1 MIFFLIAAVITIAY
15 SIHQYIKYY
24 SFSRIWDW
32 FKSEFLL
39 TAFSTCAVAL
49 MISGSLAIIYCDVPS
64 SEEHSAIE
72 VENYHEL
79 KPMSENTYIQWGSD
93 NSAIVLL
100 DNGYYQ
106 TYELDNSS
114 VFIKTCADG
123 EVPNVK
129 TINYT
134 KYNDY
139 RKWLCLWNGLNSET
153 IITLPPGICKPIT

>member
-15 SIHQYIKYY
+15 SIYQYIKYY
-24 SFSRIWDW
+24 SFSEIWKW
-32 FKSEFLL
+32 FEGEFL
-39 TAFSTCAVAL
+39 AAAISTCAIAL
-49 MISGSLAIIYCDVPS
+49 IISGLLAAIYCGVPS
-64 SEEHSAIE
+64 SKEHSVIE

-79 KPMSENTYIQWGSD
+79 KPMSEDTYIQWGSN

-106 TYELDNSS
+106 TYELDNNS

-139 RKWLCLWNGLNSET
+139 RQWLCLWNALNSET
-153 IITLPPGICKPIT
+153 IITLPPGIYKPIT

>member
-1 MIFFLIAAVITIAY
+1 MIFFLIAAVITIVY

-39 TAFSTCAVAL
+39 TALSTCAVAL
-49 MISGSLAIIYCDVPS
+49 MISGLLAIVYCDSPS
-64 SEEHSAIE
+64 SKEHSVIE

-106 TYELDNSS
+106 TYELDNIS

-134 KYNDY
+134 KYDDY
-139 RKWLCLWNGLNSET
+139 RQWFCLWNAIDDET
-153 IITLPPGICKPIT
+153 VITLPPGICKPIT

>member
-49 MISGSLAIIYCDVPS
+49 MISYLLAIVYCDSPS
-64 SEEHSAIE
+64 SKENSVIE

-79 KPMSENTYIQWGSD
+79 KPMSEDTYIQWGSD

-106 TYELDNSS
+106 TYELDNNS

-129 TINYT
+129 TINYK
-134 KYNDY
+134 KYDDY
-139 RKWLCLWNGLNSET
+139 RQWLCLWNALDSET

>member
-1 MIFFLIAAVITIAY
+1 MIFFLLAVNITIAY
-15 SIHQYIKYY
+15 SIYQYIKYY
-24 SFSRIWDW
+24 SFSRIWKW
-32 FKSEFLL
+32 FKTEFLM

-49 MISGSLAIIYCDVPS
+49 MISGLLAAIYCDVPS
-64 SEEHSAIE
+64 SKEHSVIE

-79 KPMSENTYIQWGSD
+79 KPISEDTYIQWGSD

-114 VFIKTCADG
+114 VFIKTCTDG

-129 TINYT
+129 TINYK
-134 KYNDY
+134 KYDDY
-139 RKWLCLWNGLNSET
+139 RQWICLWNALDSET

>member
-1 MIFFLIAAVITIAY
+1 MIFFLIAAVITIAC

-24 SFSRIWDW
+24 SFSKIWNW
-32 FKSEFLL
+32 FKNEFLGA
-39 TAFSTCAVAL
+39 AFSTCTIAL
-49 MISGSLAIIYCDVPS
+49 MISVLLAAIYCDVPS
-64 SEEHSAIE
+64 SKEHSVIE

-79 KPMSENTYIQWGSD
+79 KPMSEDTYIQWGSN

-139 RKWLCLWNGLNSET
+139 RQWLCLWNALNSET

>member
-1 MIFFLIAAVITIAY
+1 MIFFLIAAVITIVY

-32 FKSEFLL
+32 FKNEFLL

-49 MISGSLAIIYCDVPS
+49 MISYLLALVYCDSPS
-64 SEEHSAIE
+64 SKEHSVIE

-79 KPMSENTYIQWGSD
+79 KPMSEDTYIQWGSD

-106 TYELDNSS
+106 TYELDNNS

-139 RKWLCLWNGLNSET
+139 RQWLCLWNALNNET

>member
-49 MISGSLAIIYCDVPS
+49 MISGLLAIVYCDSPS
-64 SEEHSAIE
+64 SKENSVIE
-72 VENYHEL
+72 IENYHEL
-79 KPMSENTYIQWGSD
+79 KPMSEDTYIQWGSG

-123 EVPNVK
+123 EAPNVK

-139 RKWLCLWNGLNSET
+139 RQWLCLWNASDSET
-153 IITLPPGICKPIT
+153 VITLPPGICKPIT

>member
-15 SIHQYIKYY
+15 SIYQYIKYY
-24 SFSRIWDW
+24 NFSRIWDW
-32 FKSEFLL
+32 FKNEFLL
-39 TAFSTCAVAL
+39 TTFSTCAVAL
-49 MISGSLAIIYCDVPS
+49 MISILLAKIYCDVPS
-64 SEEHSAIE
+64 SKEHSVIE

-79 KPMSENTYIQWGSD
+79 KPMSEDTYIQWGSD

-139 RKWLCLWNGLNSET
+139 RQWLCLCNALRDET

>member
-1 MIFFLIAAVITIAY
+1 MIFFLIAAIITIAY
-15 SIHQYIKYY
+15 SIHRYIKYY

-32 FKSEFLL
+32 FMSEFLL

-49 MISGSLAIIYCDVPS
+49 MISGLLAIVYCDSPS
-64 SEEHSAIE
+64 SKENSVIE

-106 TYELDNSS
+106 TYELDNNS

-129 TINYT
+129 TINYK

-139 RKWLCLWNGLNSET
+139 RQWLCLWNATDDET
-153 IITLPPGICKPIT
+153 FITLPPGICKPIT

>member
-15 SIHQYIKYY
+15 SIYQYINYY
-24 SFSRIWDW
+24 NFSRIWDW
-32 FKSEFLL
+32 FKGEFLM

-49 MISGSLAIIYCDVPS
+49 MISILLAKIYCDVPS
-64 SEEHSAIE
+64 SKEHSIIE

-79 KPMSENTYIQWGSD
+79 KPMSEDTYIQWGSD

-139 RKWLCLWNGLNSET
+139 RQWLCLCNALRDET

>member
-1 MIFFLIAAVITIAY
+1 MIFFLIAAVITIVY

-32 FKSEFLL
+32 FKNEFLL
-39 TAFSTCAVAL
+39 AAFATCAVAL
-49 MISGSLAIIYCDVPS
+49 MISFLLAIIYCVVPS
-64 SEEHSAIE
+64 SKEHSVIE

-79 KPMSENTYIQWGSD
+79 KPMSEDTYIQWGSD

-129 TINYT
+129 TINYK

-139 RKWLCLWNGLNSET
+139 RQWFCLWNALNSET

>member
-1 MIFFLIAAVITIAY
+1 MIFFLIAAVITIVY
-15 SIHQYIKYY
+15 SIHQYIKFY
-24 SFSRIWDW
+24 SFSEIWNL
-32 FKSEFLL
+32 FEGEFL
-39 TAFSTCAVAL
+39 AAAISTCAIAL
-49 MISGSLAIIYCDVPS
+49 IISGLLAAIYCGIPS
-64 SEEHSAIE
+64 SKEHSVIE

-79 KPMSENTYIQWGSD
+79 KPMSEDTYIQWGSD

-129 TINYT
+129 TINYK

-139 RKWLCLWNGLNSET
+139 RQWICLGNILSDET
-153 IITLPPGICKPIT
+153 IITLPPGIYKPIT

>member
-1 MIFFLIAAVITIAY
+1 MIFFLIAAVITIVY
-15 SIHQYIKYY
+15 SIYQYIKYY
-24 SFSRIWDW
+24 SFSRIWNW

-49 MISGSLAIIYCDVPS
+49 MISGLLAKIYCDVPS
-64 SEEHSAIE
+64 SKEHSVIE

-79 KPMSENTYIQWGSD
+79 KPMSEDTYIQWGSN

-129 TINYT
+129 TINY
-134 KYNDY
+134 KRYNDY
-139 RKWLCLWNGLNSET
+139 RRWLCLWNALDSET

>member
-1 MIFFLIAAVITIAY
+1 MIFFLLAAVITIAY
-15 SIHQYIKYY
+15 SIYQYIKYY
-24 SFSRIWDW
+24 SFSRIRNW

-49 MISGSLAIIYCDVPS
+49 MISGLLTIICCDVES
-64 SEEHSAIE
+64 SKEHSVIE

-79 KPMSENTYIQWGSD
+79 KPMSEDTYIQWGSD

-106 TYELDNSS
+106 TYELDNNS

-129 TINYT
+129 TINYK

-139 RKWLCLWNGLNSET
+139 RKWLCLWNALRDET

>member
-1 MIFFLIAAVITIAY
+1 MIFFLLAAVITIVY
-15 SIHQYIKYY
+15 SIYQYIKYY
-24 SFSRIWDW
+24 NFSRIWDW

-49 MISGSLAIIYCDVPS
+49 MINGLLTIIYCDVPS
-64 SEEHSAIE
+64 SKEHSVIE

-79 KPMSENTYIQWGSD
+79 KPMSEDTYIQWGSD

-100 DNGYYQ
+100 DNDYYQ

-114 VFIKTCADG
+114 VFIKACADG

-129 TINYT
+129 TINYK

-139 RKWLCLWNGLNSET
+139 RKWLCLWNALNDET

>member
-15 SIHQYIKYY
+15 SIYQYVKYY
-24 SFSRIWDW
+24 SFSEIWKW
-32 FKSEFLL
+32 FESEFL
-39 TAFSTCAVAL
+39 AAAISTCAIAL
-49 MISGSLAIIYCDVPS
+49 IISGLLAAIYCGVPS
-64 SEEHSAIE
+64 SKEHSVIE

-79 KPMSENTYIQWGSD
+79 KPISEDTYIQWGSD

-129 TINYT
+129 TINYK

-139 RKWLCLWNGLNSET
+139 RQWLCLWNALDSET

>member
-1 MIFFLIAAVITIAY
+1 MIFFLLAANITIAY
-15 SIHQYIKYY
+15 SIHQYVKYY
-24 SFSRIWDW
+24 NFSRIWNW
-32 FKSEFLL
+32 FNNEFLG
-39 TAFSTCAVAL
+39 TAFATCAVAL
-49 MISGSLAIIYCDVPS
+49 MISGLLAFMYCDVPS
-64 SEEHSAIE
+64 SKEHSVIE

-79 KPMSENTYIQWGSD
+79 KPMLEDTYIQWGSD

-129 TINYT
+129 TINYK

-139 RKWLCLWNGLNSET
+139 RQWICLWNNLKDET

>member
-1 MIFFLIAAVITIAY
+1 MIFFLLAAAITIAY
-15 SIHQYIKYY
+15 SIYQYINYY
-24 SFSRIWDW
+24 NFSRIWDW
-32 FKSEFLL
+32 FKSEFLM

-49 MISGSLAIIYCDVPS
+49 MISGLLAKIYCDVPS
-64 SEEHSAIE
+64 SKEHSVIE
-72 VENYHEL
+72 VENYNEL

-134 KYNDY
+134 KYDDY
-139 RKWLCLWNGLNSET
+139 RQWLCLWNALDSET

>member
-1 MIFFLIAAVITIAY
+1 MIFFLIAAVITIVY
-15 SIHQYIKYY
+15 SIHQYVKYY

-32 FKSEFLL
+32 FKNEFLL
-39 TAFSTCAVAL
+39 TAFSTCAVAF
-49 MISGSLAIIYCDVPS
+49 MISVLLAAIYSEVPS
-64 SEEHSAIE
+64 SKEHSVIE

-79 KPMSENTYIQWGSD
+79 KPMSEDTYIQWGSD

-114 VFIKTCADG
+114 VFIKTCADD

-129 TINYT
+129 TINYK

-139 RKWLCLWNGLNSET
+139 RQWLCLWNATDDET
-153 IITLPPGICKPIT
+153 VITLPPGICKPIT

>member
-1 MIFFLIAAVITIAY
+1 MIFFLIAAVITIVY
-15 SIHQYIKYY
+15 SIHQYVKRY

-32 FKSEFLL
+32 FMSEFLL

-49 MISGSLAIIYCDVPS
+49 MISGLLAIVYCDSPS
-64 SEEHSAIE
+64 SKENSVIE

-79 KPMSENTYIQWGSD
+79 KPMSEDTYIQWGSD

-139 RKWLCLWNGLNSET
+139 RQWFCLWNALNSET

>member
-15 SIHQYIKYY
+15 SIHRYIKYY
-24 SFSRIWDW
+24 SFSRICDW
-32 FKSEFLL
+32 FMSEFLL

-49 MISGSLAIIYCDVPS
+49 MISGLLAIVYCDSPS
-64 SEEHSAIE
+64 SKENSVIE

-139 RKWLCLWNGLNSET
+139 RQWLCLWNALNSET

>member
-15 SIHQYIKYY
+15 SIHRYIKYY

-32 FKSEFLL
+32 FMSEFLL

-49 MISGSLAIIYCDVPS
+49 MISGLLAIVYCDSPS
-64 SEEHSAIE
+64 SKENSVIE

-106 TYELDNSS
+106 TYELDNNS

-129 TINYT
+129 TINYK

-139 RKWLCLWNGLNSET
+139 RQWLCLWNATDDET

>member
-1 MIFFLIAAVITIAY
+1 MIFFLIAAAITIVY
-15 SIHQYIKYY
+15 SIYQYVKYY
-24 SFSRIWDW
+24 NFSKIWKW
-32 FKSEFLL
+32 FKTEFLWS
-39 TAFSTCAVAL
+39 AICSCMVAL
-49 MISGSLAIIYCDVPS
+49 VISGLLSVIFISAPDS
-64 SEEHSAIE
+64 KEHSIIE
-72 VENYHEL
+72 IENYHEL
-79 KPMSENTYIQWGSD
+79 KPMAEDTYIQWGSD

-106 TYELDNSS
+106 TYELNNSS

-139 RKWLCLWNGLNSET
+139 RQWFCLWNEIDDET
-153 IITLPPGICKPIT
+153 FITLPPGIYKPIT

>member
-1 MIFFLIAAVITIAY
+1 MIFFLIAAIITIAY
-15 SIHQYIKYY
+15 SIHRYIKYY

-32 FKSEFLL
+32 FMSEFLL

-49 MISGSLAIIYCDVPS
+49 MISGLLAIVYCDSPS
-64 SEEHSAIE
+64 SKENSVIE

-106 TYELDNSS
+106 TYELDNNS

-139 RKWLCLWNGLNSET
+139 RQWLCLWNATDDET

>member
-1 MIFFLIAAVITIAY
+1 MIFFLIAAIITIAY

-24 SFSRIWDW
+24 SFSRIWNW
-32 FKSEFLL
+32 FKSEFLM

-49 MISGSLAIIYCDVPS
+49 MISFLFAIIYCDVPS
-64 SEEHSAIE
+64 SEEHSVIE

-79 KPMSENTYIQWGSD
+79 KPMSENTYIQWGSN

-123 EVPNVK
+123 EAPNVK

-139 RKWLCLWNGLNSET
+139 RKWLCLWNALNSET

>member
-1 MIFFLIAAVITIAY
+1 MIFFLIAAVITIVY
-15 SIHQYIKYY
+15 SIHQYVKYY

-49 MISGSLAIIYCDVPS
+49 MISGLLAIVYCDSPS
-64 SEEHSAIE
+64 SKENSVIE

-79 KPMSENTYIQWGSD
+79 KPMSEDTYIQWGSD

>member
-15 SIHQYIKYY
+15 SIHRYIKYY

-32 FKSEFLL
+32 FMSEFLL

-49 MISGSLAIIYCDVPS
+49 MISGLLAIVYCDSPS
-64 SEEHSAIE
+64 SKENSVIE
-72 VENYHEL
+72 VENYYEL

-106 TYELDNSS
+106 TYELDNNS

-129 TINYT
+129 TINYK

-139 RKWLCLWNGLNSET
+139 RQWLCLWNATDDET

>member
-1 MIFFLIAAVITIAY
+1 MIFFLIAAVITITY

-49 MISGSLAIIYCDVPS
+49 MISGLLAIVYCDSPS
-64 SEEHSAIE
+64 SKENSVIKI
-72 VENYHEL
+72 ENYHEL
-79 KPMSENTYIQWGSD
+79 KPMSEDTYIQWGSG

-129 TINYT
+129 TINYK

-139 RKWLCLWNGLNSET
+139 RKWLCLWNASSSET

>member
-1 MIFFLIAAVITIAY
+1 MIFFLLAANITIAY
-15 SIHQYIKYY
+15 SIYQYINYY
-24 SFSRIWDW
+24 NFSRIWDW
-32 FKSEFLL
+32 FKGEFLM

-49 MISGSLAIIYCDVPS
+49 MISCLLTKIYCDVPS
-64 SEEHSAIE
+64 SKEHSVIE

-79 KPMSENTYIQWGSD
+79 KPMSEDTYIQWGSD

-129 TINYT
+129 TINYK

-139 RKWLCLWNGLNSET
+139 RQWLCLWNDLSDET
-153 IITLPPGICKPIT
+153 IITLPPGIYKPIT

>member
-1 MIFFLIAAVITIAY
+1 MIFFLIAAVITIVY
-15 SIHQYIKYY
+15 SIYQYVKYY
-24 SFSRIWDW
+24 SFSRIWYW
-32 FKSEFLL
+32 FKNEFLL
-39 TAFSTCAVAL
+39 AAFSTCAVAL
-49 MISGSLAIIYCDVPS
+49 MISSLLAVVYCAVES
-64 SEEHSAIE
+64 SKEHSVIE

-79 KPMSENTYIQWGSD
+79 KPMSEDTYIQWGSD

-139 RKWLCLWNGLNSET
+139 RQWLCLWNALNNET

>member
-1 MIFFLIAAVITIAY
+1 MIFFLIAVVITIVY
-15 SIHQYIKYY
+15 SIHQYVKYY

-49 MISGSLAIIYCDVPS
+49 MISGLLAVLYCDSPS
-64 SEEHSAIE
+64 SKENSVIE

-79 KPMSENTYIQWGSD
+79 KPMSEDTYIQWGSD

-114 VFIKTCADG
+114 VFIKTCADD

-129 TINYT
+129 TINYK

-139 RKWLCLWNGLNSET
+139 RKWLCLWNALDSET